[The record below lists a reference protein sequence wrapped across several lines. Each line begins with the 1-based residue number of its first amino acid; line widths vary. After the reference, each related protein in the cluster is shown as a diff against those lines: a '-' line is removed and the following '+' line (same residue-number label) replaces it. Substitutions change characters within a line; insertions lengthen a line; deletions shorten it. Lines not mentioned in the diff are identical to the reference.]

1 MIRVVV
7 AENQALIRESFAR
20 LIDAHPDMRV
30 IAAVGDGAGA
40 VRHAAGADVV
50 VMDIRMP
57 IMDGIE
63 ATRRIVR
70 GVGSTGSAG
79 GAASPRPKVLVLT
92 TFREEDLVLG
102 ALDAGASGFLL
113 KDSDPAELL
122 SAIARIHRGEGVLD
136 PKVTPMVLRHI
147 THAGA
152 GAGRGSGRGSG
163 HGSGRD
169 ANRSS
174 GRSAG
179 HRAAQAE
186 LPDFTPR
193 EREILG
199 LVCEGLS
206 NDEIARRLFVATTTV
221 KSHVKSLLTK
231 TGSRGR
237 VDLVIWAARRG
248 LV

>member
-7 AENQALIRESFAR
+7 AEDQALIRESFAR
-20 LIDAHPDMRV
+20 LIDAHPDMHV
-30 IAAVGDGAGA
+30 IASVSNGAEA

-57 IMDGIE
+57 VMDGIE

-70 GVGSTGSAG
+70 GVGSAGSAS
-79 GAASPRPKVLVLT
+79 GASSKHSKVLVLT
-92 TFREEDLVLG
+92 TFREEELVLG

-147 THAGA
+147 AHAGA
-152 GAGRGSGRGSG
+152 GAG
-163 HGSGRD
+163 HD
-169 ANRSS
+169 T
-174 GRSAG
+174 G

-186 LPDFTPR
+186 LPEFTPR

-221 KSHVKSLLTK
+221 KTHVKSLLTK

-237 VDLVIWAARRG
+237 VELVIWAARRG
-248 LV
+248 LL

>member
-7 AENQALIRESFAR
+7 AEDQALIRESFAR
-20 LIDAHPDMRV
+20 LIDAHPDMHV
-30 IAAVGDGAGA
+30 IASVSNGAEA

-57 IMDGIE
+57 VMDGIE

-70 GVGSTGSAG
+70 GVGSAGSAS
-79 GAASPRPKVLVLT
+79 GAGSKHPKVLVLT
-92 TFREEDLVLG
+92 TFREEELVLG

-147 THAGA
+147 AHAGA
-152 GAGRGSGRGSG
+152 GAG
-163 HGSGRD
+163 HD
-169 ANRSS
+169 T
-174 GRSAG
+174 G

-186 LPDFTPR
+186 LPEFTPR

-221 KSHVKSLLTK
+221 KTHMKSLLTK

-237 VDLVIWAARRG
+237 VELVIWATRRG
-248 LV
+248 LL

>member
-1 MIRVVV
+1 MIRVVI
-7 AENQALIRESFAR
+7 AEDQALIRESFAR
-20 LIDAHPDMRV
+20 LIDAHPDMHV
-30 IAAVGDGAGA
+30 IASVSNGAEA

-57 IMDGIE
+57 VMDGIE

-70 GVGSTGSAG
+70 GASAAGGMAGGVSESIGSAS
-79 GAASPRPKVLVLT
+79 GASSKHSKVLVLT
-92 TFREEDLVLG
+92 TFREEELVLG

-147 THAGA
+147 AHAGA
-152 GAGRGSGRGSG
+152 GAG
-163 HGSGRD
+163 HD
-169 ANRSS
+169 T
-174 GRSAG
+174 G

-186 LPDFTPR
+186 LPEFTPR

-221 KSHVKSLLTK
+221 KTHVKSLLTK

-237 VDLVIWAARRG
+237 VELVIWAARRG
-248 LV
+248 LL

>member
-7 AENQALIRESFAR
+7 AEDQALIRESFAR
-20 LIDAHPDMRV
+20 LIDAHPDMHV
-30 IAAVGDGAGA
+30 IASVSNGAEA

-57 IMDGIE
+57 VMDGIE

-70 GVGSTGSAG
+70 GVGSAGSAS
-79 GAASPRPKVLVLT
+79 GAGSKHPKVLVLT
-92 TFREEDLVLG
+92 TFREEELVLG

-147 THAGA
+147 AHAGA
-152 GAGRGSGRGSG
+152 GAG
-163 HGSGRD
+163 HD
-169 ANRSS
+169 T
-174 GRSAG
+174 G

-186 LPDFTPR
+186 LPEFTPR

-221 KSHVKSLLTK
+221 KTHVKSLLTK

-237 VDLVIWAARRG
+237 VELVIWATRRG
-248 LV
+248 LL

>member
-7 AENQALIRESFAR
+7 AEDQALIRESFAR
-20 LIDAHPDMRV
+20 LIDAHPDMHV
-30 IAAVGDGAGA
+30 IASVGDGAEA

-57 IMDGIE
+57 VMDGIE

-70 GVGSTGSAG
+70 GVGSTA
-79 GAASPRPKVLVLT
+79 GAATAAAPVHPKVLVLT

-152 GAGRGSGRGSG
+152 GDGRGSA
-163 HGSGRD
+163 RD
-169 ANRSS
+169 ASHCPNYGSDH
-174 GRSAG
+174 GTD
-179 HRAAQAE
+179 HRAVQAE
-186 LPDFTPR
+186 LPEFTPR

-221 KSHVKSLLTK
+221 KTHVKSLLTK